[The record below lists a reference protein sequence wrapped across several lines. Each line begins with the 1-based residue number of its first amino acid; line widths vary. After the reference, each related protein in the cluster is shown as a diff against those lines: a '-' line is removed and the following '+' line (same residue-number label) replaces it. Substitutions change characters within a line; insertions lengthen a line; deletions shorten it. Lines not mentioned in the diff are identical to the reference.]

1 IFTDYL
7 NSCWTCFGFIYLS
20 SFDFYHSSS
29 LKQFRIFINI
39 ADNFFKSPFEKKLSE
54 QKANTVHFGEIF
66 EQNEIIDEVLVS
78 VFHAPHSYTG
88 ENSVEIS
95 CHGSVYIQQKILQTA
110 INSGARMADAGEYT
124 LRAFLNGKLD
134 LSQAEAVAD
143 LISSNSEAARRVA
156 MSQLKGG
163 FSQELQH
170 LRSELVNFTSLVEL
184 ELDFSEEDVEFAD
197 RKQLFT
203 LIDEIKNKLSTLK
216 NSFQYGNAIKNGI
229 PVAIIGQPNVGKST
243 LLNALLHEDK
253 ALVSDIAGTTRD
265 SIEDIISI
273 NGVLFRF
280 IDTAGL
286 RHTDDTIEN
295 LGIERT
301 IEKVKKA
308 EVILY
313 LIDVSV
319 DRKPEL
325 YSKIM
330 PYLDNKKLIIVLN
343 KIDKAKIKLSNQD
356 FKNTEIIEI
365 SAKLKTNLKKLEN
378 ALLKAINFDTF
389 NQNDIII
396 TNTRHYEALSKSH
409 EAALKVID
417 ALNQNIYTD
426 LLAFDIREMLHF
438 LGEITG
444 EITNDE
450 ILGNIFKNFCIGK

>member
-1 IFTDYL
+1 MIKEDTVVAIATPPGSGAIAVIRMSGK
-7 NSCWTCFGFIYLS
+7 NS
-20 SFDFYHSSS
+20 
-29 LKQFRIFINI
+29 INI
-39 ADNFFKSPFEKKLSE
+39 ADTFFRAKSNKKLAE
-54 QKANTVHFGEIF
+54 QKPNTVHFGEIIDK
-66 EQNEIIDEVLVS
+66 EEIIDEVLVS
-78 VFHAPHSYTG
+78 VFREPHSYTG

-143 LISSNSEAARRVA
+143 LIASKSEAARRVA

-163 FSQELQH
+163 FSLELQT
-170 LRSELVNFTSLVEL
+170 LRARLVHFTSLVEL

-197 RKQLFT
+197 RKQLYN
-203 LIDEIKNKLSTLK
+203 LIDEIKHKLDSLK
-216 NSFQYGNAIKNGI
+216 NSFKFGNAIKNGI
-229 PVAIIGQPNVGKST
+229 PVAIVGQPNVGKST
-243 LLNALLHEDK
+243 LLNALLHDDK

-265 SIEDIISI
+265 SIEDVISI

-286 RHTDDTIEN
+286 RHTNDTIEN

-301 IEKVKKA
+301 IDKVKKA
-308 EVILY
+308 EIVLY
-313 LIDVSV
+313 LIDASI

-325 YSKIM
+325 YSKIK
-330 PYLDNKKLIIVLN
+330 PYLNDKKLIIVLN
-343 KIDKAKIKLSNQD
+343 KIDKTKLQLD
-356 FKNTEIIEI
+356 KQEFKNTEIIEI
-365 SAKLKTNLKKLEN
+365 SAKLKTNINNLEN
-378 ALLKAINFDTF
+378 QLLKAINFDTF

-396 TNTRHYEALSKSH
+396 TNTRHFEALSKSH
-409 EAALKVID
+409 ESAERVINS
-417 ALNQNIYTD
+417 LNQGISTD

-450 ILGNIFKNFCIGK
+450 ILGNIFENFCIGK